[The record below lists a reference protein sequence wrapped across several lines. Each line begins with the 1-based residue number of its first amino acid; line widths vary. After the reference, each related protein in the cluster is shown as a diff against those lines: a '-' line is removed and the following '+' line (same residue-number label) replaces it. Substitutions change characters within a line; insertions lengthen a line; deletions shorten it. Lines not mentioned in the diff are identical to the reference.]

1 MEHIVSFFAS
11 SMKQRASK
19 KSQGVP
25 AGRFSEFANDRMSS
39 CPPNLSVR
47 PSNLCSRAR
56 SPSSPVSSCQSSASV
71 SLPPSTASARC
82 SLKASI
88 SDGRTDGS
96 DSANTQ
102 LPRQT
107 RRRQTRVRDMYT
119 RTAQRKMGEGAG
131 WRNDDPL
138 IIFIFSE
145 TSGLFSQSSSFNVV
159 KKVKRQSLPSLR
171 SQP

>member
-1 MEHIVSFFAS
+1 MPTL
-11 SMKQRASK
+11 QLW
-19 KSQGVP
+19 GL
-25 AGRFSEFANDRMSS
+25 GD
-39 CPPNLSVR
+39 LY
-47 PSNLCSRAR
+47 L
-56 SPSSPVSSCQSSASV
+56 SPVVGRGS
-71 SLPPSTASARC
+71 R
-82 SLKASI
+82 KYNE
-88 SDGRTDGS
+88 DFEEKERTDGS
-96 DSANTQ
+96 DSADTQ
-102 LPRQT
+102 LTQQT

-119 RTAQRKMGEGAG
+119 RTARRKMGEGAG

>member
-71 SLPPSTASARC
+71 SLPPSLNGLGEMFAE
-82 SLKASI
+82 SI
-88 SDGRTDGS
+88 HLGRTDGRTDQIPRTHSSLSKPDAVKHVYEICTPGRR
-96 DSANTQ
+96 SARWARGQ
-102 LPRQT
+102 
-107 RRRQTRVRDMYT
+107 
-119 RTAQRKMGEGAG
+119 GGAMM
-131 WRNDDPL
+131 
-138 IIFIFSE
+138 
-145 TSGLFSQSSSFNVV
+145 T
-159 KKVKRQSLPSLR
+159 PSLYLYSVKLPDFLANQAHSMWSKKLKDR
-171 SQP
+171 VYHL